1 MKKNYK
7 KGDTVYFEGTDGIES
22 SVVLS
27 VSVDGM
33 LLLENG
39 LMLEPKYTLSPRNQ
53 YVREYIREQK
63 EIEAAQAEELK
74 LYSHSVSAKVG
85 DVVYYEMYHS
95 LDCKDVTIG
104 SAIVR
109 EVTDESFIGDT
120 GVIINYKQYVTDDGM
135 SAIEDYNCIPA
146 DDPRVVAYIEESK
159 RLADDRDTELRKFV
173 FGDRTPTKEELDI
186 VERTKL
192 YIINTRFY
200 EKENY

>member
-7 KGDTVYFEGTDGIES
+7 KGDTVYFEGADGIES
-22 SVVLS
+22 STVLS

-39 LMLEPKYTLSPRNQ
+39 LMYDPKYTLSPRNQ

-74 LYSHSVSAKVG
+74 LYSSSVSAKVG
-85 DVVYYEMYHS
+85 DIVYFEMYGS

-104 SAIVR
+104 SDIVR
-109 EVTDESFIGDT
+109 EITDESFIGDT
-120 GVIINYKQYVTDDGM
+120 GVIINYKQYVTGDGM
-135 SAIEDYNCIPA
+135 TAIEDYNCIPA
-146 DDPRVVAYIEESK
+146 DDPRVIAYIEEAK

-186 VERTKL
+186 IERTKL
-192 YIINTRFY
+192 YIINTKFY
-200 EKENY
+200 ENENY